1 MAERSRRRLSY
12 SSVSTLGEQGEV
24 CGLCSRASI
33 RTSKYP
39 SWTDKSSQQCV
50 QSLGVDAQSPVCRA
64 CRDDVSRLVK
74 NSAFTPRWEK
84 EKQYETCVIQSCNGK
99 DLHYSHTITSDEL
112 IAFGLDIPDI
122 IPTPFP
128 LCKHHYYTVKK
139 KKQNRKPTVQCAT
152 LV

>member
-1 MAERSRRRLSY
+1 MAERSRGRLSY

-39 SWTDKSSQQCV
+39 SWTDKCSQQCV

-74 NSAFTPRWEK
+74 KLCIHTK
-84 EKQYETCVIQSCNGK
+84 MGK
-99 DLHYSHTITSDEL
+99 GKTI
-112 IAFGLDIPDI
+112 
-122 IPTPFP
+122 
-128 LCKHHYYTVKK
+128 
-139 KKQNRKPTVQCAT
+139 
-152 LV
+152 